1 MLLRNVC
8 LFSES
13 QLYDANHFFVTSLG
27 QFANLKTGLTRI
39 IVSLNRV
46 IPPYFT
52 YVVAGVA

>member
-52 YVVAGVA
+52 